1 MTFRQAIVLGIVQ
14 GLSEFLPISSSAHLI
29 LVPWMMGWPDQG
41 LTFDIILHAA
51 TLFAILSF
59 FWRDY
64 FGIVLESLQPSRK
77 PSTTRPPGQTML
89 LILFL
94 GTVPASILGVM
105 IQNIVATHLRNP
117 GIISFTLIILALFLW
132 LAERRAT
139 LSKRLDRISLIDALY
154 VGMAQALALI
164 PGISRSGITI
174 TAGLF
179 RGMTRESAAR
189 FSFLLSAP
197 IVLGASLS
205 KLQEMLQLGIPRGE
219 VFNLLIG
226 FLTAF
231 VVGYITIKYFIRFLQ
246 KKTLYLFI
254 YYRILLGIAI
264 LITIQLGGL
273 KP

>member
-1 MTFRQAIVLGIVQ
+1 MTFRQAIVLGAVQ

-29 LVPWMMGWPDQG
+29 LIPWMMGWPDQG
-41 LTFDIILHAA
+41 LTFDVILHAA
-51 TLFAILSF
+51 TLFAILAF
-59 FWRDY
+59 FWTDY
-64 FGIVLESLQPSRK
+64 FGILLESLQPSRT
-77 PSTTRPPGQTML
+77 PSTTRPAGWSML
-89 LILFL
+89 LILIL
-94 GTVPASILGVM
+94 GTVPASIFGVM
-105 IQNIVATHLRNP
+105 IQDIIATRLRNP
-117 GIISFTLIILALFLW
+117 GVISFTLIILALVLW

-139 LSKRLDRISLIDALY
+139 LSKGLERISLIDALY

-179 RGMTRESAAR
+179 RGMTRESSAR

-197 IVLGASLS
+197 IILGASLT
-205 KLQEMLQLGIPRGE
+205 KLQETLQLGIPKGE

-231 VVGYITIKYFIRFLQ
+231 VVGYVTIKYFIRFLQ

-254 YYRILLGIAI
+254 YYRILLGIII
-264 LITIQLGGL
+264 LIIIQLGGL